1 MLPKK
6 IISLILSIAII
17 SATLPVISFAEGE
30 EQTPYIPNRPNYES
44 FDPEATQ
51 EPFSNVPV
59 PHTEVVPDN
68 VTMEDAVEVEQT
80 GTISA
85 SDVIEN
91 VLPEMADPS
100 AVISTTST
108 TDSDKWNSLF
118 ANRFGDAYLS
128 PYKKSDGH
136 TVSGQTNRLTIRET
150 DLSLPGKNGLD
161 LNITRYYDNQYYNNG
176 FFGALADTAQGVF
189 NFFYL
194 YKFIDSRNNSPV
206 YIAFY
211 TQDDFYYYS
220 MENGITISEYPTSAS
235 SKVTCTINGN
245 KETCYYFDN
254 IYEKKSSTGTI
265 QLTYDDTFKP
275 KWKDEYYEESTR
287 QILIPYNIL
296 PDVFG
301 CGNRWHLELPE
312 ACMYAYVREKVKTSS
327 YIKYNDEYIG
337 TFRDIDGVIHQLSGT
352 GTLRIPDEGDCTYTT
367 TVSSPSNKFL
377 TMTQYFAI
385 QTLQDTGIQYNLT
398 IADSKKG
405 LTYYMYNH
413 AIKTESVN
421 RSQSI
426 KTVAVVDKFGN
437 MIRYNFDESYNNLLK
452 IIDTYGREINFSYLE
467 NAKHLTYTDENGV
480 VKTIKYETET
490 LPATE
495 LQNDS
500 PIVGKEVNRLKVTNA
515 QNETTIYDS
524 REGEALAY
532 YSVATLSLSPT
543 HKCSSSDYIEPLWC
557 SNIERI
563 IYPNGAETRYK
574 FKRYYISNPDTSSA
588 HGVYAVVGSH
598 DVVNG
603 VEKNKKT
610 YALALS
616 SSKIVKT
623 ETNSSSGLVT
633 VYNYDDEGMLTQS
646 IASATG
652 TTSGAYIKNNY
663 TYGTNNQITAHTV
676 NNSGLSHT
684 ANYAY
689 RSGYPGM
696 VTSVQETGNSKI
708 KYTYHTVDGKA
719 TLIPQTTNMYK
730 YNGSTYVLDYSIETT
745 LDANSKAVEYER
757 YIKSNVIEAQTKYT
771 RDDYGRV
778 ISVTRWIDDTNGDGV
793 LDSNDN
799 TITTNTQY
807 VYNTNGSLA
816 VTNSIDD
823 VSTTYNYGVTGLPN
837 SMTDPM
843 GYTTQVQYDN
853 IGRATKYI
861 YPNGATETADYNVA
875 SMFTNVKDKAGEYV
889 WTYFNQSGLPT
900 SKYFSNSQW
909 RQFEANEYDTSD
921 RLTYRKSIYDVDKY
935 TEERYTYDIL
945 DQVLTKQVYDNGTL
959 LYTENYT
966 YGNGAVTKATTAEDG
981 TAVATEKITY
991 DAYGR
996 VTKKEQYTADTNIST
1011 SYTYDYRG
1019 NVLTETDPMGNV
1031 TTYTYD
1037 IFNNVTSITY
1047 PDGSQEHM
1055 YYDMAGR
1062 NVTAVDKSS
1071 VEYRNT
1077 YDKLDRV
1084 TKTEVK
1090 VNDTYV
1096 TLGIKLY
1103 DRNSNLTGEAINI
1116 NSQTNTSQPSI
1127 TYVNYMYDNMNN
1139 IIGVIN
1145 DDGNNGKVTQYWYDT
1160 AGRMTKMATGLPYY
1174 YGNNTLPD
1182 SAQIIQ
1188 YGYDIH
1194 SNMTSRTDQ
1203 LGNVTTYTYDYA
1215 GNVKSETQGNSTITK
1230 TYGPY
1235 GITSTSVAGVGNYD
1249 DYSYTYNSMGM
1260 MNTHTSWDGTETIVY
1275 DAFGRK
1281 TSETSNGR
1289 THLYSYDLNSRLTNY
1304 QMKNG
1309 TILENDIDYT
1319 YDNMGRTTL
1328 IDINEAVVNGATITG
1343 TQIAYTYDTSGNM
1356 TSKVQGTN
1364 RTDVVYNQYNQ
1375 PVTYTNKIGDVAIGS
1390 YSYAYRWDGNV
1401 LTESDTVNN
1410 INKAY
1415 TYDFWGNLSKET
1427 ITGAVNRE
1435 TTYTY
1440 DLSNNRASKTV
1451 TGDENYTN
1459 SYTYNKRNQLLTETK
1474 TVNDEVTA
1482 VYTYEYNT
1490 RGERT
1495 GKHITANGA
1504 TNVIAYYLYDG
1515 NGRLFQHDTGFS
1527 HPAGVSCYF
1536 YFYDALGR
1544 RIKKDGSSNDTDFTW
1559 NGDNVMAEMDT
1570 NGLTTDRYIYGV
1582 DGIAMNNSSYYF
1594 KNAHGDVVET
1604 MDNGTGIRGSY
1615 TYEAFGNKVTSPTDD
1630 TNPFQ
1635 YCGEYMDDESFLI
1648 YLRNRYYD
1656 PEIGAF
1662 ISEDP
1667 IYDGDNWYTYCE
1679 NNPVNYVDPWGLFD
1693 FNTQL
1698 SYSPNVYSNDVL
1710 TLQNELAWNG
1720 YLTDDDID
1728 GYFGQKTLNAVNAYK
1743 NDKGL
1748 WNYGQYNGIV
1758 GRTTWESLGL
1768 IYRTQADIDAGVTI
1782 TNIGAKQYKDIT
1794 VPISNALSQAEGTFK
1809 ENANKFGWFSKQ
1821 VGDSGPWNIK
1831 KEDNGVYTWETT
1843 IGTSFPG
1850 YATTMILRG
1859 NYVTV
1864 ESVGNITYGYL
1875 GKAADFTDFVLYNA
1889 SSFNDLCNHK
1899 FTNVRGEKVDQY
1911 WISVGIDWYNSK

>member
-30 EQTPYIPNRPNYES
+30 EQTPYIPNRPSYES
-44 FDPEATQ
+44 YDPEATQ

-161 LNITRYYDNQYYNNG
+161 LNIRRFHDNQFYADAYMGVTNGSLIGVTNLYYINR
-176 FFGALADTAQGVF
+176 
-189 NFFYL
+189 
-194 YKFIDSRNNSPV
+194 FIDTTNNKNV

-211 TQDDFYYYS
+211 TEDDFYLYN
-220 MENGITISEYPTSAS
+220 MENGISISEYPTKDSHKFS
-235 SKVTCTINGN
+235 FSVN
-245 KETCYYFDN
+245 EEEVDCYFFDR
-254 IYEKKSSTGTI
+254 ILEKKSSSGPITL
-265 QLTYDDTFKP
+265 QYDSTYSRRMKSISHSDGGYFGVR
-275 KWKDEYYEESTR
+275 WYHM
-287 QILIPYNIL
+287 L
-296 PDVFG
+296 P
-301 CGNRWHLELPE
+301 NRNRIGFDWSFEMPE
-312 ACMYAYVREKVKTSS
+312 ACLYGYYDEHT
-327 YIKYNDEYIG
+327 KYNNYTVKLIDYIG
-337 TFRDIDGVIHQLSGT
+337 AFRDIDGVVHQLKGT
-352 GTLRIPDEGDCTYTT
+352 GSLKKYNEGNVTYTSNMR
-367 TVSSPSNKFL
+367 SSTNKFL
-377 TMTQYFAI
+377 TVTQYFAT
-385 QTLQDTGIQYNLT
+385 QTLDGTEILYNIT
-398 IADSKKG
+398 IHDSSRG
-405 LTYYMYNH
+405 YTYYMYNTGIEEDTVNNTQRIFIH
-413 AIKTESVN
+413 AI
-421 RSQSI
+421 
-426 KTVAVVDKFGN
+426 ADKYGN
-437 MIRYNFDESYNNLLK
+437 MIQYKHDDGHGTITQ
-452 IIDTYGREINFSYLE
+452 IIDTYGRVINISDDNGDE
-467 NAKHLTYTDENGV
+467 TVSYTDENGV
-480 VKTIKYETET
+480 VQSITYRTET

-495 LQNDS
+495 LPNGS
-500 PIVGKEVNRLKVTNA
+500 PVEEKEICRLSVTNEEG
-515 QNETTIYDS
+515 ETTKYDS
-524 REGEALAY
+524 RYGETIIY
-532 YSVATLSLSPT
+532 YKNEFGVPLTEESLSGGDDFYQRQHT
-543 HKCSSSDYIEPLWC
+543 
-557 SNIERI
+557 NIERI

-574 FKRYYISNPDTSSA
+574 YQCIYTSNRLTETSQ
-588 HGVYAVVGSH
+588 GDYAVVESY
-598 DVVNG
+598 DIING
-603 VEKNKKT
+603 VEKNKKNYT
-610 YALALS
+610 YALDDL
-616 SSKIVKT
+616 KVVKT

-633 VYNYDDEGMLTQS
+633 VSKYDYYGMLTRS
-646 IASATG
+646 TSSGTPTG
-652 TTSGAYIKNNY
+652 TYILN
-663 TYGTNNQITAHTV
+663 TYIYRDDNQIEQHYI
-676 NNSGLSHT
+676 NNSGLSRT
-684 ANYAY
+684 IKYEY
-689 RSGYPGM
+689 FGLYYPGE
-696 VTSVQETGNSKI
+696 VATIEETGNSKI
-708 KYTYHTVDGKA
+708 TYTYHTVDGKA
-719 TLIPQTTNMYK
+719 TLIPKRTNIYK
-730 YNGSTYVLDYSIETT
+730 YNGYSYVLDYSIETT
-745 LDANSKAVEYER
+745 LDANNKAVEYER

-778 ISVTRWIDDTNGDGV
+778 IAVTRWVDDTNGDGV

-816 VTNSIDD
+816 VTNAIDD

-875 SMFTNVKDKAGEYV
+875 SMFTNVKDKAGEYT

-966 YGNGAVTKATTAEDG
+966 YGNGVVTKATTAEDG
-981 TAVATEKITY
+981 TAVATEKTTY

-1037 IFNNVTSITY
+1037 IFNNVTSVTY

-1062 NVTAVDKSS
+1062 NVTAVDKNS

-1090 VNDTYV
+1090 VNDAYV

-1182 SAQIIQ
+1182 SAQITQ

-1309 TILENDIDYT
+1309 TTLENDIDYT

-1328 IDINEAVVNGATITG
+1328 IDINEATVNGATITG

-1390 YSYAYRWDGNV
+1390 YNYAYRWDGNV

-1474 TVNDEVTA
+1474 TENDAVTA

-1495 GKHITANGA
+1495 GKHITTNGA

-1544 RIKKDGSSNDTDFTW
+1544 RIKKDSGSHDADFTW
-1559 NGDNVMAEMDT
+1559 SGDNVMAEINSHDEIEH
-1570 NGLTTDRYIYGV
+1570 RYTYGI
-1582 DGIAMNNSSYYF
+1582 DGIAMDHTIYDLNATYYF

-1604 MDNGTGIRGSY
+1604 IDNSTGTRGNY
-1615 TYEAFGNKVTSPTDD
+1615 VYEAFGNKVTSPTDD

-1662 ISEDP
+1662 ISEDNHWNVDNM
-1667 IYDGDNWYTYCE
+1667 IYGDEQRTVKYEIVGKEKIYFANFGRVVKTDA
-1679 NNPVNYVDPWGLFD
+1679 NQIDVSALLNISKTSTKQNDI
-1693 FNTQL
+1693 QL
-1698 SYSPNVYSNDVL
+1698 Y
-1710 TLQNELAWNG
+1710 
-1720 YLTDDDID
+1720 DIERTPD
-1728 GYFGQKTLNAVNAYK
+1728 LNAVFQSSNMYVYTMNNPINFADFGGETASSIWI
-1743 NDKGL
+1743 NDMWWVSSVDGPIPAGDL
-1748 WNYGQYNGIV
+1748 VYVAGAVLTIVIDGIV
-1758 GRTTWESLGL
+1758 YFAKKSKSSNKEKANDIPSWAKGEKPTAGESGNDFAKRLMDEKYGKGN
-1768 IYRTQADIDAGVTI
+1768 YRTSPGSE
-1782 TNIGAKQYKDIT
+1782 Y
-1794 VPISNALSQAEGTFK
+1794 
-1809 ENANKFGWFSKQ
+1809 NKLKKY
-1821 VGDSGPWNIK
+1821 GDRGGK
-1831 KEDNGVYTWETT
+1831 K
-1843 IGTSFPG
+1843 
-1850 YATTMILRG
+1850 
-1859 NYVTV
+1859 
-1864 ESVGNITYGYL
+1864 
-1875 GKAADFTDFVLYNA
+1875 
-1889 SSFNDLCNHK
+1889 
-1899 FTNVRGEKVDQY
+1899 
-1911 WISVGIDWYNSK
+1911 